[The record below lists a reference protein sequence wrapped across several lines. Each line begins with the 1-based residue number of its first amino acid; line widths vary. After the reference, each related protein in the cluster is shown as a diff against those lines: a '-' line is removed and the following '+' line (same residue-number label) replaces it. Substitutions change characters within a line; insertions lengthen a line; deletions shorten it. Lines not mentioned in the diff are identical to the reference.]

1 MDKDS
6 CSGYYTRKV
15 DKSQIPVCN
24 ILGVDIA
31 AISMQ
36 WLVKY
41 VEENIYDLKGDY
53 MCVANVHT
61 CVTSQENQEY
71 CRIQNRGLMS
81 IPDGGPLST
90 LGRWRGYKKMH
101 RVTGPD
107 FMGEIFRIS
116 VCKGYRHYFYGSTE
130 QTLCRLEKK
139 LKENYPGICIAGM
152 YSPPFAPLSYEE
164 NCAIE
169 KQINKA
175 HPDFIWVGL
184 GAPKQEFWMG
194 EHQGK
199 LNGLMVGVGAGFDYY
214 AGNISR
220 APEWMQK
227 LNLEWIYRLLQEP
240 GRLFKRYWHT
250 NTKFIWEAVI
260 KGK

>member
-1 MDKDS
+1 MNKDS
-6 CSGYYTRKV
+6 CSENYTHKV

-24 ILGVDIA
+24 ILGVDVA

-36 WLVKY
+36 WLIKY
-41 VEENIYDLKGDY
+41 VEKNIYDLKGDY
-53 MCVANVHT
+53 ICVANVHT
-61 CVTSQENQEY
+61 CVTSQENGEY
-71 CRIQNRGLMS
+71 REIQNRGIMA

-90 LGRWRGYKKMH
+90 LGRWRGHKKMC

-116 VCKGYRHYFYGSTE
+116 ARKGYRHYFYGSTE
-130 QTLCRLEKK
+130 QTLRKLEKK
-139 LKENYPGICIAGM
+139 LREDYQGICIAGM
-152 YSPPFAPLSYEE
+152 YSPPFAPLTVEE
-164 NCAIE
+164 NRVVE
-169 KQINKA
+169 RQINDA

-194 EHQGK
+194 KHQGK

-227 LNLEWIYRLLQEP
+227 LNLEWMYRLRQEP
-240 GRLFKRYWHT
+240 RRLFKRYWHT
-250 NTKFIWEAVI
+250 NKKFIWEAVI